1 MNSRLVMGIVAGAAA
16 GFAGGWFLK
25 PSNSGSESNT
35 GSVRVAQ
42 LEGELKAK
50 TRELERLTKP
60 GGRNASA
67 AKPAAAPDANADT
80 PAYDPKSPEVV
91 KMQEQMKKQMEEK
104 QRLKLDERV
113 AGMKARLGLND
124 AQTAAIRKLLEE
136 NPGGMQS
143 FMALAMSG
151 GDSKEKESEMIL
163 ELLHPGQ
170 KNTEL
175 TEKIAAVLTP
185 DQKEAYAAFRQ
196 EQRTNQVEIK
206 AGKELARLQSSL
218 TLSPEQKDKAFAVLS
233 TLADDEYEN
242 PISPLVTIM
251 AQQLEHPMGNR
262 ESKELDPHKDE
273 IKAAAALA
281 AERRQQRV
289 EAMREILSPE
299 QFKLYEDQQKQA
311 NVAEFMDSAF
321 DDMPGGMF
329 GFGANVPETEP
340 EPPAP
345 PAPPAPVAPVEER
358 PK

>member
-1 MNSRLVMGIVAGAAA
+1 
-16 GFAGGWFLK
+16 
-25 PSNSGSESNT
+25 
-35 GSVRVAQ
+35 
-42 LEGELKAK
+42 
-50 TRELERLTKP
+50 
-60 GGRNASA
+60 
-67 AKPAAAPDANADT
+67 
-80 PAYDPKSPEVV
+80 
-91 KMQEQMKKQMEEK
+91 MQERMKKQMEEK

-124 AQTAAIRKLLEE
+124 AQAAAIRKLLEE

-143 FMALAMSG
+143 VMARAMSG
-151 GDSKEKESEMIL
+151 GESKEKESDMIL
-163 ELLHPGQ
+163 ELLRPGQ
-170 KNTEL
+170 KNAEL

-185 DQKEAYAAFRQ
+185 EQKEAYTAFRQ

-218 TLSPEQKDKAFAVLS
+218 TLSPGQKDKAFAVLS
-233 TLADDEYEN
+233 TLANDEYEN

-262 ESKELDPHKDE
+262 ESEDLEPHKEE

-281 AERRQQRV
+281 AQRRQQRV

-299 QFKLYEDQQKQA
+299 QFKLYENQQKQA

-329 GFGANVPETEP
+329 GFGASLSESETEP

-345 PAPPAPVAPVEER
+345 PATVAPVEES